1 MGNYSLDLFD
11 DEDDDLPEEVRQA
24 RLRDLE
30 EERRRA
36 ELSAVLIRY
45 FVVSISSAAEDAV
58 IRRTIR
64 EMRKRPAL
72 LMDGQGPK
80 NFWEEHCV
88 RRQCDDEF
96 ACDPFR
102 LEVLRVL
109 EKVIE
114 GLPKCEQLALWLT
127 TPRGE
132 LFLDYPEGSVRTV
145 SEVPVSVAQTADHLA
160 RALDSEALDYGNAN
174 IRSMTGR

>member
-1 MGNYSLDLFD
+1 M
-11 DEDDDLPEEVRQA
+11 
-24 RLRDLE
+24 
-30 EERRRA
+30 
-36 ELSAVLIRY
+36 
-45 FVVSISSAAEDAV
+45 
-58 IRRTIR
+58 
-64 EMRKRPAL
+64 
-72 LMDGQGPK
+72 
-80 NFWEEHCV
+80 
-88 RRQCDDEF
+88 
-96 ACDPFR
+96 
-102 LEVLRVL
+102 L

-132 LFLDYPEGSVRTV
+132 LFLDYPDASVRTV

>member
-45 FVVSISSAAEDAV
+45 LVESISSAAEDAV
-58 IRRTIR
+58 IRQVIR

-80 NFWEEHCV
+80 NLWEEHCV
-88 RRQCDDEF
+88 RRQCD
-96 ACDPFR
+96 
-102 LEVLRVL
+102 
-109 EKVIE
+109 
-114 GLPKCEQLALWLT
+114 
-127 TPRGE
+127 
-132 LFLDYPEGSVRTV
+132 
-145 SEVPVSVAQTADHLA
+145 
-160 RALDSEALDYGNAN
+160 
-174 IRSMTGR
+174 